1 MDIISV
7 VEMNHIYWLGRYTE
21 RVYTTIHSYFK
32 GRDRM
37 IEDPE
42 FYITYCR
49 NFSIPNC
56 YTSAEDF
63 LKKYAFD
70 EENPDS
76 VLSNLNRA
84 YDNAIVLRHTLG
96 TETLS
101 YMELAVNQLKNA
113 QNSVVELLD
122 LQKVLDYILA
132 FWACID
138 DYVDSEQIRSV
149 IKTGRHL
156 ERLNLYLRLGKGKDC
171 IMKPFHMLVA
181 KLRRGYVDYDKDALN
196 QLGMN
201 VTSDQIDYPDGIRMS
216 EMIIKE
222 KNRCGS

>member
-7 VEMNHIYWLGRYTE
+7 EEMNHIYWLGRYTE
-21 RVYTTIHSYFK
+21 RVYTTILYYFK

-49 NFSIPNC
+49 DFTIPNC
-56 YTSAEDF
+56 YTSAADF
-63 LKKYAFD
+63 LLKYAFD

-76 VLSNLNRA
+76 ILSNLNRA

-101 YMELAVNQLKNA
+101 YMELALNQLRNAKN
-113 QNSVVELLD
+113 SEIELLD

-132 FWACID
+132 FWACTD
-138 DYVDSEQIRSV
+138 DYIDSEQIRSV
-149 IKTGRHL
+149 IKAGRHL
-156 ERLNLYLRLGKGKDC
+156 ERLNLYLRLRKSKEC
-171 IMKPFHMLVA
+171 MMKPFHMLVA
-181 KLRRGYVDYDKDALN
+181 RLRKGYLDYDKDALDR
-196 QLGMN
+196 LGMN
-201 VTSDQIDYPDGIRMS
+201 VTSSQIDYWDGVKVS
-216 EMIIKE
+216 ETIIKE
-222 KNRCGS
+222 KYHCIN

>member
-21 RVYTTIHSYFK
+21 RVYTTVLYYLK

-42 FYITYCR
+42 FYITYCKD
-49 NFSIPNC
+49 FTIPNC

-63 LKKYAFD
+63 LSKYIFD

-76 VLSNLNRA
+76 ILSNLNRA

-101 YMELAVNQLKNA
+101 YMELAVNQLKHSKD
-113 QNSVVELLD
+113 SVVELLD

-138 DYVDSEQIRSV
+138 DYIDSEQIRSV
-149 IKTGRHL
+149 IKVGRHL
-156 ERLNLYLRLGKGKDC
+156 ERLNLYLRLRKGKEC
-171 IMKPFHMLVA
+171 MMKPFHMLVA
-181 KLRRGYVDYDKDALN
+181 KLRKGYLDYDREALN

-201 VTSDQIDYPDGIRMS
+201 LTSDSIDYWEGVRVSESLIR
-216 EMIIKE
+216 E
-222 KNRCGS
+222 KYN